1 MHINDNFAKFSEAL
15 FVADR
20 HAREEVRQRS
30 LMQQKLA
37 QKEKASKEENLRM
50 LAQRAREERG
60 GVAPSKPTAQSQAA
74 MKSTLAEY
82 GSDSGSESGGD
93 ESEDSAEDEEARKV
107 RDDMRAEKRRE
118 RERDMRMSNMGQE
131 QRAKM
136 LARQQNRDIS
146 EKVALGLAKP
156 TMSKESML
164 DSRLFNQES
173 LSGSFADEES
183 YNLYDRPLFHGSTAA
198 AAIYKAR
205 GNIADGNE
213 ESFGGGTEDG
223 IGKAL
228 DNDRFGLGQAKVGFE
243 GATEQEIREGP
254 VQFEK
259 DSGDVFGLDKFLD
272 EAKSGRKRGLDTEA

>member
-1 MHINDNFAKFSEAL
+1 
-15 FVADR
+15 
-20 HAREEVRQRS
+20 
-30 LMQQKLA
+30 MQQKLA

-60 GVAPSKPTAQSQAA
+60 GAAPSKRAAQNQAA
-74 MKSTLAEY
+74 MKSTLAGY
-82 GSDSGSESGGD
+82 GSGSGSESGGD
-93 ESEDSAEDEEARKV
+93 ESEDSAEDEEARKI
-107 RDDMRAEKRRE
+107 RDEMRAEKRRE

-205 GNIADGNE
+205 GNITDGNE

-228 DNDRFGLGQAKVGFE
+228 DNDRFGLGQVKVGFE
-243 GATEQEIREGP
+243 GAAEQEIREGP